1 SLVIDTPVA
10 FSAPLVETFVVPQE
24 TVPAVSGPEP
34 VVQSVV
40 EEAVSSNAPTGSDLP
55 AGRQGLPS
63 GDEPVSSSVSPV
75 ETETVPDLEVS
86 VTVPETAVQEGESE
100 VTVQNA
106 E

>member
-40 EEAVSSNAPTGSDLP
+40 EEAVSSNVPTGSDLP

-63 GDEPVSSSVSPV
+63 GDKGDESVSTSSLV
-75 ETETVPDLEVS
+75 ETE
-86 VTVPETAVQEGESE
+86 AV
-100 VTVQNA
+100 A